1 MEGILLIIDL
11 TKYQEKGSYTTITG
25 EYLPEDIDY
34 FQREIS
40 IIESFDVK
48 VDIYTDEDEFVFTGK
63 LKGSYKLACTRCLDI
78 FNYSFETDLE
88 FIIEKSEV
96 DDLAHVDL
104 SDKLKENLILTIPS
118 KAICSPDCEGICSQ
132 CGQNLNESSCD
143 CEKEDI
149 DPRLEKLG
157 ELYDQE

>member
-1 MEGILLIIDL
+1 MIIDL

>member
-1 MEGILLIIDL
+1 MIIDL

-25 EYLPEDIDY
+25 KYLPEDIDY
-34 FQREIS
+34 FQREINVD
-40 IIESFDVK
+40 EPLDVK
-48 VDIYTDEDEFVFTGK
+48 VDIYADEEEFVFTGK
-63 LKGSYKLACTRCLDI
+63 LKGGYNLACTRCLDQ
-78 FNYSFETDLE
+78 FRYSIETDME
-88 FIIEKSEV
+88 FIIEKSDI

-132 CGQNLNESSCD
+132 CGQNLNEFSCD
-143 CEKEDI
+143 CEKDDI

-157 ELYDQE
+157 KLYNEE

>member
-25 EYLPEDIDY
+25 KYLPEDIDY
-34 FQREIS
+34 FQREINVD
-40 IIESFDVK
+40 EPLDVK
-48 VDIYTDEDEFVFTGK
+48 VDIYADEDEFVFTGK
-63 LKGSYKLACTRCLDI
+63 LEGGYKLACTRCLDQ
-78 FNYSFETDLE
+78 FRYSIETDME
-88 FIIEKSEV
+88 FIIEKSEI

-118 KAICSPDCEGICSQ
+118 KAVCSSDCEGICSQ
-132 CGQNLNESSCD
+132 CGQNLNEFNCD

-157 ELYDQE
+157 ELYNEE